1 MEPHGLQGLLD
12 ISETI
17 AGIRD
22 LEELL
27 CALAPPLKRVVEF
40 DYVAIIL
47 HRPVEDAM
55 ELFVIDAPT
64 VGRVP
69 PCTVS
74 VDGSPSGH
82 VLRTQ
87 QPLVVDVDAETRF
100 HDTSPL
106 PKQYGIKSCCYLP
119 LTTSLR
125 RLGVLTFGSRQ
136 PAKFL
141 DSVDFMARV
150 ANPVALAVDNA
161 LHFAESQR
169 LQEQLK
175 EKADRFRVLLEVS
188 NAINARL
195 DLHEFLS
202 ALSSCLQRVIRHDF
216 VFLSLHEPE
225 HSRLKLYVMNYP
237 GGRGL
242 IREGLTMPVQG
253 TVLGKILT
261 ARKPARFNGLQ
272 SSDNVPAEIAEFNK
286 AEGLKSGASFP
297 LVVGDRVLGT
307 LDVLSKQD
315 DGVSEEDM
323 AFLESLASQVTVG
336 FANALAYK
344 EIDDLKNR
352 LAEEKLYLED
362 EIRREYFDQIVGESA
377 ALMEALDQV
386 RTVAPTDSTVLILG
400 ETGTGKELV
409 ARAIHHASRR
419 NQKTFVKLNCS
430 AIPTGLLESELFG
443 HERGAFTGAIAQK
456 TGRLELAHRGT
467 LFLDEIGDI
476 PLELQP
482 KLLRALQEREFER
495 LGSNRTM
502 NVDIRLIAATHRN
515 LSEMVARREFRADLY
530 YRLNVFPIKL
540 PPLRERVDDI
550 PGLVR
555 HFVSKHAARMNKQ
568 IETIPSE
575 TMRAL
580 TRWQWPGNIRELE
593 NLVERAVILSKSSV
607 LNVPISELQPSAS
620 AASDPTA
627 PAGPLASAD
636 AQTRTLEAAEREQ
649 ILRAL
654 LRTKWVISG
663 PDGAAAQLGLKR
675 TTLQGKM
682 KRLGISRKSV

>member
-1 MEPHGLQGLLD
+1 MVPNRLQALLD
-12 ISETI
+12 ISDTI

-27 CALAPPLKRVVEF
+27 RQLAPALKQAVGF

-47 HRPVEDAM
+47 HRVETDTM

-64 VGRVP
+64 VGYVP
-69 PCTVS
+69 PCMVS
-74 VDGSPSGH
+74 VEGSPSGH

-87 QPLVVDVDAETRF
+87 QPLVVDVDTETRF
-100 HDTSPL
+100 HDMSPAL
-106 PKQYGIKSCCYLP
+106 KQNGIKSCCYLP

-125 RLGVLTFGSRQ
+125 RLGVITFGSRE
-136 PAKFL
+136 PSTFL
-141 DSVDFMARV
+141 DCIDFLARV

-161 LHFAESQR
+161 LHFVESQQ

-175 EKADRFRVLLEVS
+175 EKADRFRILLDVN
-188 NAINARL
+188 NAINSCL
-195 DLHEFLS
+195 DLHAFLGAVS
-202 ALSSCLQRVIRHDF
+202 LCLQRVIRHDF
-216 VFLSLHEPE
+216 VSLSLHEPE
-225 HSRLKLYVMNYP
+225 RDCLKLYVMNYP
-237 GGRGL
+237 GGLGL
-242 IREGLTMPVQG
+242 IREGLTMPVKG
-253 TVLGKILT
+253 TVLGKVLMQ
-261 ARKPARFNGLQ
+261 RKPARFNDLQ
-272 SSDNVPAEIAEFNK
+272 RADNLPAEIADFNK

-297 LVVGDRVLGT
+297 LVVGDRALGT
-307 LDVLSKQD
+307 LDVLSKQNN
-315 DGVSEEDM
+315 GVSEKDM
-323 AFLESLASQVTVG
+323 DFLGSLAAQVAVG

-400 ETGTGKELV
+400 ETGTGKELI
-409 ARAIHHASRR
+409 ARAIHNASRR
-419 NQKTFVKLNCS
+419 SQKTFVKLNCS

-443 HERGAFTGAIAQK
+443 HERGAFTGAVVQK

-502 NVDIRLIAATHRN
+502 SVDIRLIAATHRN
-515 LSEMVARREFRADLY
+515 LSEMVGQREFRADLY
-530 YRLNVFPIKL
+530 YRLKVFPIKL
-540 PPLRERVDDI
+540 PPLRERADDI

-555 HFVSKHAARMNKQ
+555 HFVSKHATRMNKH
-568 IETIPSE
+568 IETIPSH

-580 TRWQWPGNIRELE
+580 TQWHWPGNIRELE
-593 NLVERAVILSKSSV
+593 NFIERAVILSRGSV
-607 LNVPISELQPSAS
+607 LNVPISELQT
-620 AASDPTA
+620 AAA
-627 PAGPLASAD
+627 PAAAVNAD
-636 AQTRTLEAAEREQ
+636 GATHTSVDEQARTLGAVEREQ
-649 ILRAL
+649 ILEAL
-654 LRTKWVISG
+654 RKSKWLISG
-663 PDGAAAQLGLKR
+663 PNGAAARLGLKR

-682 KRLGISRKSV
+682 KRLGISRKGV